1 MITATVREVCDMEE
15 FIGIL
20 AAKAAAASPVRD
32 GDYEQDG
39 LLYCGHCGTPK
50 QCRISF
56 GAEIQVFPCQCACA
70 ERRYLSERQAE
81 ESRQQRMRIDNL
93 RADGVRDK
101 SLAACR
107 FDGAEETPELEK
119 CRRYAENWETAK
131 AQGIGLLLWGSTGNG
146 KTYAAACI
154 ANSLIDRGVP
164 AMITSFPR
172 IIGAKFEDRPQIME
186 AIRRYPLLVLDDLG
200 VERATDFALETVYS
214 VVDERY
220 KTSMPLIVTTN
231 LTLAEMKEAQSMSQQ
246 RIYERILEMCT
257 PIAFRGKSRRLAIAE
272 ERKEI
277 ARQILEEPHCLKK

>member
-1 MITATVREVCDMEE
+1 MED
-15 FIGIL
+15 GIISVL
-20 AAKAAAASPVRD
+20 AAKAATASPARD

-56 GAEIQVFPCQCACA
+56 GAEIQVFPCLCACS

-81 ESRQQRMRIDNL
+81 EDRQLRMRIDNL

-107 FDGAEETPELEK
+107 FAGAEETPELVK

-131 AQGIGLLLWGSTGNG
+131 AQGIGLLLWGGTGNG

-154 ANSLIDRGVP
+154 ANHLIDRGIP

-172 IIGAKFEDRPQIME
+172 IIGARFEDRPSIME
-186 AIRRYPLLVLDDLG
+186 AVRRYPLLVLDDFG
-200 VERATDFALETVYS
+200 TERATDFALEMVYS

-220 KTSMPLIVTTN
+220 KTGKPLIVTTN
-231 LTLAEMKEAQSMSQQ
+231 LTLAELKEPQSMTQQ

-257 PIAFRGKSRRLAIAE
+257 PVAFRSESRRRAIAE
-272 ERKEI
+272 KRKEI
-277 ARQILEEPHCLKK
+277 ARQLLE